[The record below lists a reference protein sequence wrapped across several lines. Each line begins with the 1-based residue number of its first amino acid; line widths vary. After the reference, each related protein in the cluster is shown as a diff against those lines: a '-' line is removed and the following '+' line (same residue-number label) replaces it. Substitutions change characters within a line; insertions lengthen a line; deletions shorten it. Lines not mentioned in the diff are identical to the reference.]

1 MELITIPTEHK
12 DHFKTI
18 DTRILEN
25 PKLSSVAVK
34 FHCYAIS
41 RPPNWDLKWAN
52 LLHVFKEGEDALK
65 KGIRELV
72 TVGYLLKMRRR
83 EAGKFIWVYVV
94 FERPA
99 APDVMEEHR
108 KTLLKMGLE
117 VPKQV
122 KYAKPTLAQE
132 KTSVCGECIFGP
144 YKR

>member
-1 MELITIPTEHK
+1 MELITIATEHK
-12 DHFKTI
+12 DHFKTM
-18 DTRILEN
+18 DTRIFEN

-52 LLHVFKEGEDALK
+52 LLRIFKERRDALK
-65 KGIRELV
+65 KVIRELAAE
-72 TVGYLLKMRRR
+72 GYLLKMVRR

-99 APDVMEEHR
+99 APDVMEAHKEA
-108 KTLLKMGLE
+108 LVKMGLE

-122 KYAKPTLAQE
+122 KYPKPRLARG
-132 KTSVCGECIFGP
+132 KTIDGLAIDG
-144 YKR
+144 